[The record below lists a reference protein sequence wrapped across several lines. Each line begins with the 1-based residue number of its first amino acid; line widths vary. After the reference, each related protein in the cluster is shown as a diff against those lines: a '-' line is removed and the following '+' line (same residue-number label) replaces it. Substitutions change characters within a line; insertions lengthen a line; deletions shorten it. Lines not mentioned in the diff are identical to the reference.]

1 MIVEE
6 IMSKRPV
13 CIKDSDFVTHAR
25 QQMRDHFLRGLPVV
39 DESNRVI
46 GILKDQDILNITS
59 TRSNVTVGGYA
70 HECPTITPDMDILKA
85 ARLLI
90 EAKQNRVPVVASTS
104 DKTCA
109 GILSDVDLL
118 KNIHP
123 TKKSPTNVGNIM
135 ATKIMTCHP
144 EDSIAK
150 IWLEMIEYDYTGFP
164 VVSHKNEV
172 VGMITRRD
180 IIKSGYARTGSS
192 DTHGTRPRDSTTV
205 EKIMSTP
212 PYTMSQDTP
221 TLKAIETML
230 HYNVSRVC
238 IVNGST
244 LVGIVDRQDV
254 LRTCLVGTGFEVE

>member
-6 IMSKRPV
+6 IMSKEPV
-13 CIKDSDFVTHAR
+13 CIKDSDFITHAR

-70 HECPTITPDMDILKA
+70 HECPTIAPDMDIIKA
-85 ARLLI
+85 AKLLI
-90 EAKQNRVPVVASTS
+90 KAKQNRVPVVVSTS
-104 DKTCA
+104 DRTCA

-123 TKKSPTNVGNIM
+123 TKKSPKMVENIM
-135 ATKIMTCHP
+135 TTQIMTCHP
-144 EDSIAK
+144 DDSIAK

-172 VGMITRRD
+172 VGIITRRD
-180 IIKSGYARTGSS
+180 IIRAGYARTGSS
-192 DTHGTRPRDSTTV
+192 DTHGTRPGDSTTV

-212 PYTMSQDTP
+212 AYTMLRDTP
-221 TLKAIETML
+221 ILKAIEMML
-230 HYNVSRVC
+230 HYNVGRVC
-238 IVNGST
+238 IVNGKI
-244 LVGIVDRQDV
+244 LEGIVDKQDV
-254 LRTCLVGTGFEVE
+254 LRACLVGTGFEVE